1 MAKAPKADSLL
12 IELENAVNEINF
24 SWKFMF
30 IKVLGLK
37 TVLIFQKS
45 SIKFLNNLIV
55 QFV

>member
-12 IELENAVNEINF
+12 IELENAVNKINF
-24 SWKFMF
+24 SWNFMF

-37 TVLIFQKS
+37 TVLIFQNS
-45 SIKFLNNLIV
+45 SIKSLNNLIV

>member
-12 IELENAVNEINF
+12 IELENAVNKINF
-24 SWKFMF
+24 SWNFMF

-37 TVLIFQKS
+37 TVLIFQNS

>member
-1 MAKAPKADSLL
+1 MTKASKADSLL
-12 IELENAVNEINF
+12 IELENAVNKINF
-24 SWKFMF
+24 SWNFML

-37 TVLIFQKS
+37 TVLIFQDS

>member
-24 SWKFMF
+24 SWNFMF

-37 TVLIFQKS
+37 TVLIFQNS